1 MKIAA
6 LAGGVGG
13 AKLVQGLADHLG
25 PDRLT
30 VIVNVGDDFDHLGL
44 RICPDLDTV
53 MYTLAGLANPVTG
66 WGRADET
73 WAFLETLEALGGPTW
88 FRLGDR
94 DLALHVERTR
104 RLREG
109 ARLSQVVEQACLR
122 LGVQHRILP
131 ASDDPIP
138 TLVETAEGWLN
149 FQEYFVARRCEPEV
163 RGFRFSGAEQATPA
177 PGVLEAIEAADSV
190 VLCPSNPWVSLD
202 PILAIPG
209 LRDAI
214 RARPVVGVS
223 PIVGGEAVKGPAA
236 KMFRELGICPTAA
249 AAAAHYAGLLQLWI
263 IDDQDDRH
271 RKDIESL
278 GLRVWV
284 TNTLM
289 PTYDDRRRLAAEL
302 LAWLEREMVMD
313 LK

>member
-25 PDRLT
+25 PDCLT

-236 KMFRELGICPTAA
+236 KMFRELGIRPTAA

>member
-223 PIVGGEAVKGPAA
+223 PIIGGEAVKGPAA
-236 KMFRELGICPTAA
+236 KMFRELGIRPTAA

-263 IDDQDDRH
+263 IDDQDYRH

>member
-214 RARPVVGVS
+214 RARSVVGVS

-236 KMFRELGICPTAA
+236 KMFRELGIRPTAA

>member
-223 PIVGGEAVKGPAA
+223 PIIGGEAVKGPAA
-236 KMFRELGICPTAA
+236 KMFRELGIRPTAA